1 MDFTPGQQLLLAYWG
16 NIQSAVSQRAST
28 QDLWSAVRDAAATE
42 GVQLKGVSAI
52 DMNLLRSIAA
62 EQQRSMQ
69 TLASAPLSQAIDPSM
84 IARDVSA
91 RDQAAQNLAPAWLVR
106 FEHQVLVEGETVTQ
120 WRTSTFEGFL
130 PATKADL
137 LDQVGNDAIAMADD
151 YGTTHV
157 GVGAVQ
163 ISAV

>member
-1 MDFTPGQQLLLAYWG
+1 MDFTPGQQQLLAYWG

-28 QDLWSAVRDAAATE
+28 QDLWTAVRDAAATE
-42 GVQLKGVSAI
+42 GVSLKGVSAI

-62 EQQRSMQ
+62 GQQRATQALS
-69 TLASAPLSQAIDPSM
+69 SAPMNQAIDPSM

-91 RDQAAQNLAPAWLVR
+91 RDQASQNLAPAWLVR
-106 FEHQVLVEGETVTQ
+106 FEHQVLIEGETVTQ

-130 PATKADL
+130 PGTKAGL
-137 LDQVGNDAIAMADD
+137 LNIVNADAVAMADD
-151 YGTTHV
+151 YGITHV